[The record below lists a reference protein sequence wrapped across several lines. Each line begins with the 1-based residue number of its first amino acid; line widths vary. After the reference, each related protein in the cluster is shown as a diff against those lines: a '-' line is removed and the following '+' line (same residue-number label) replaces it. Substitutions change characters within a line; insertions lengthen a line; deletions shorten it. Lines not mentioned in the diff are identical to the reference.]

1 MRGEGWLC
9 GCVGVTFAAR
19 ENTLYLWWCVGVG
32 SMVSVWKMAA
42 TALRR
47 VSAGDPELNLS
58 LRATVTV
65 ADRSILGASG
75 LNETRPLIQ
84 AADQGRHN
92 L

>member
-1 MRGEGWLC
+1 
-9 GCVGVTFAAR
+9 
-19 ENTLYLWWCVGVG
+19 
-32 SMVSVWKMAA
+32 MVSVWRMAA

-65 ADRSILGASG
+65 ADRSILGARG
-75 LNETRPLIQ
+75 LGEKRPLIQ